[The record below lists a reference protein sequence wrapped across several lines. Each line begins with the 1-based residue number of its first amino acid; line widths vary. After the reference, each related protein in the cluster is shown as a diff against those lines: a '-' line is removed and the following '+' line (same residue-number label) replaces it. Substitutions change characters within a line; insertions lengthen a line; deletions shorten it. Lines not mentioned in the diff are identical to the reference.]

1 MQGIDIKGLVRE
13 LGGVFRRETENIDG
27 LQEYLGHIETA
38 QEYSSGDCI
47 EILRTAAPFMKLMV
61 QERFISAEKVMS
73 HCAKQALPL
82 VFFGKDGKG
91 AFISRNPGKGFEIW
105 HLQAGNVAHS
115 TRRAELP
122 WDQFEQG
129 EGGYR
134 VLLFEPL
141 DWIFGVETDEFK
153 RLKGPL
159 SRFFRLMHQERR
171 EVILLYVYAL
181 FTGVIAL
188 SLPLGIQAIIGFL
201 MGAQVSTSLVLLI
214 VLVLLGAFL
223 TGALHIMQIWVVE
236 AMQQRLFAR
245 ASLEFAY
252 RFPRMRMDALT
263 DKSPPELANR
273 FFDILTIQKGLPK
286 LLIELSSSVLQIF
299 FGIILLSFYHYTFL
313 VFGLVV
319 IGVVYF
325 MFRLTSPKAME
336 ASLLESDYKFK
347 TANWL
352 QELGRHIE
360 LFKLTGNSSLPL
372 ETTDKLVAG
381 YIRHRRE
388 RFRIIVSQN
397 WFMVAFKVIL
407 TAGLLVLGGALVVNQ
422 QINIGQFVAGEIII
436 ILIINSVE
444 KFIQGLE
451 TVYDVLTASEKL
463 GKVTDIPLEQQSGR
477 RLSTQLRQGGI
488 GIEAKGLSYVSPHSG
503 KSVLTKIQ
511 LRINAGEKVCLTGGE
526 GSGKSTLL
534 SLLSGLYQPSEGQV
548 LLDGVPLRNLDA
560 QDAHTLIGETVSQDT
575 IFWGTVHE
583 NISMGRPGIGFSEV
597 NEVVKAVGLSQE
609 IQALK
614 KGFDT
619 VLIPDK
625 KGISTSTLRKI
636 SLARALIENPRIMLL
651 EDLGLGLGLEQRAD
665 LRRLLIQ
672 EMPETTLL
680 IVSKNKDMALACQRL
695 VVLEQ
700 GHLVYDGPPNQI
712 PPGSSYIQV
721 LE

>member
-1 MQGIDIKGLVRE
+1 MLGIDIKKLIEE
-13 LGGVFRRETENIDG
+13 LGVVFRRETRNNTE
-27 LQEYLGHIETA
+27 LQEYLGHIESNRNYGS
-38 QEYSSGDCI
+38 EDCI
-47 EILRTAAPFMKLMV
+47 EILRSAAPFLKLMV
-61 QERFISAEKVMS
+61 QERNISAEKVMA

-82 VFFGKDGKG
+82 VFFGKNQSG
-91 AFISRNPGKGFEIW
+91 AYISTNPGKSFDLRHI
-105 HLQAGNVAHS
+105 QDGNVQQKS
-115 TRRAELP
+115 IKGELP
-122 WDQFEQG
+122 WTAFESG
-129 EGGYR
+129 EGGFR

-141 DWIFGVETDEFK
+141 DWIFGVESDEYK

-159 SRFFRLMHQERR
+159 SRFFRLMHQERK

-252 RFPRMRMDALT
+252 RFPRMRMDALSE
-263 DKSPPELANR
+263 KSPPELANR

-286 LLIELSSSVLQIF
+286 LLIDLSSSVLQIL
-299 FGIILLSFYHYTFL
+299 FGIILLSFYHFTFL

-319 IGVVYF
+319 IGVVYV
-325 MFRLTSPKAME
+325 MFRLTSPKAMD
-336 ASLLESDYKFK
+336 ASLLESDYKYK

-422 QINIGQFVAGEIII
+422 QINIGQFVAGEIVI

-451 TVYDVLTASEKL
+451 TVYDVLTAAEKL
-463 GKVTDIPLEQQSGR
+463 GKVTDIPLEQHSGR
-477 RLSTQLRQGGI
+477 RLSNQLQQGGI
-488 GIEAKGLSYVSPHSG
+488 GIEARGLSYVSPHSG
-503 KSVLTKIQ
+503 KSVLKQVQ
-511 LRINAGEKVCLTGGE
+511 LRIESGEKVCLTGGE

-534 SLLSGLYQPSEGQV
+534 SLLSGLYQPSAGLV
-548 LLDGVPLRNLDA
+548 LLDDVPLRNLDA
-560 QDAHTLIGETVSQDT
+560 QDVHTLIGETVSQDT
-575 IFWGTVHE
+575 IFWGTVFE

-597 NEVVKAVGLSQE
+597 NEVAKAVGLTQE

-614 KGFDT
+614 KGYDT

-636 SLARALIENPRIMLL
+636 SLARALIEKPRILLL
-651 EDLGLGLGLEQRAD
+651 EDLGLGLGPEQRAD
-665 LRRLLIQ
+665 LRRLLIDD
-672 EMPETTLL
+672 MSETTLL
-680 IVSKNKDMALACQRL
+680 IVSKNRDMAMACKRL
-695 VVLEQ
+695 VILDQ
-700 GHLVYDGPPNQI
+700 GSLVYDGKPSELPA
-712 PPGSSYIQV
+712 GSPFNQV

>member
-1 MQGIDIKGLVRE
+1 
-13 LGGVFRRETENIDG
+13 
-27 LQEYLGHIETA
+27 
-38 QEYSSGDCI
+38 
-47 EILRTAAPFMKLMV
+47 
-61 QERFISAEKVMS
+61 
-73 HCAKQALPL
+73 
-82 VFFGKDGKG
+82 
-91 AFISRNPGKGFEIW
+91 
-105 HLQAGNVAHS
+105 
-115 TRRAELP
+115 
-122 WDQFEQG
+122 
-129 EGGYR
+129 
-134 VLLFEPL
+134 
-141 DWIFGVETDEFK
+141 
-153 RLKGPL
+153 
-159 SRFFRLMHQERR
+159 
-171 EVILLYVYAL
+171 
-181 FTGVIAL
+181 
-188 SLPLGIQAIIGFL
+188 
-201 MGAQVSTSLVLLI
+201 
-214 VLVLLGAFL
+214 
-223 TGALHIMQIWVVE
+223 
-236 AMQQRLFAR
+236 
-245 ASLEFAY
+245 
-252 RFPRMRMDALT
+252 
-263 DKSPPELANR
+263 
-273 FFDILTIQKGLPK
+273 
-286 LLIELSSSVLQIF
+286 
-299 FGIILLSFYHYTFL
+299 
-313 VFGLVV
+313 
-319 IGVVYF
+319 
-325 MFRLTSPKAME
+325 
-336 ASLLESDYKFK
+336 
-347 TANWL
+347 
-352 QELGRHIE
+352 
-360 LFKLTGNSSLPL
+360 L

-422 QINIGQFVAGEIII
+422 QINIGQFVAGEIVI

-575 IFWGTVHE
+575 IFWGTVYE

-700 GHLVYDGPPNQI
+700 GHLVYDGPPNQV
-712 PPGSSYIQV
+712 PPGSTYIQV